1 MVKYENYN
9 GELEIGVDTIAVSI
23 WNSYLELI
31 EGKENRIY
39 LNDKDFFVKNFSNE
53 YDAAIAVALSD
64 KWSWTD
70 SFVYFNSK
78 GYLVSF
84 SRWDDKKSPIEFDKT
99 DTSCLIRALQDVQSK
114 QSKQRNQKNRYT
126 VNSIPEAIH
135 EALK

>member
-1 MVKYENYN
+1 MEKYCVNE
-9 GELEIGVDTIAVSI
+9 EIEIGVDTIVVSI

-31 EGKENRIY
+31 EGKENRIS

-53 YDAAIAVALSD
+53 YDAAIAASLSD
-64 KWSWTD
+64 KWCWTD
-70 SFVYFNSK
+70 TFVYFDGEGN
-78 GYLVSF
+78 LVSF
-84 SRWDDKKSPIEFDKT
+84 SRWDDDNNPINMDKI
-99 DTSCLIRALQDVQSK
+99 DVDFLIRALQDVQSK